1 MRAVVI
7 AEPGPPESLRVQ
19 NVPDP
24 EPGPDE
30 VLVDVVSSA
39 LNRADL
45 LQRRGM
51 YPGPPAE
58 FDIPGMEFAG
68 RVAGVGKRVTAHRVG
83 DEVMG
88 ITAGWAH
95 AEQLAVHERL
105 AIAMPDG
112 VLVADA
118 GAVPEVFM
126 TAWDALVVQGGLTS
140 GRVALVHAGGSGVG
154 TAAIQ
159 IARAIG
165 ASVIVTASSGKL
177 AACRE
182 LGAAEAVDYRTNDFV
197 EACRSYTGGRGVDVV
212 LDVVG
217 GDYLDRNVDAVRV
230 GGRIIQV
237 GVMGGGRTSLSL
249 GKLLPK
255 RVTLTGTVLR
265 SRPIEEKIALSQRF
279 AAEIVPLFATG
290 LLRPVIDS
298 RYPMS
303 EIAAAH
309 AYMESNA
316 NFGKIVIDVA

>member
-7 AEPGPPESLRVQ
+7 TEPGPPESLRVQ
-19 NVPDP
+19 TVPDP
-24 EPGPDE
+24 QPGPDE
-30 VLVDVVSSA
+30 VLVDIVSSA

-68 RVAGVGKRVTAHRVG
+68 RVTAMGERVTAHHIG
-83 DEVMG
+83 EEVMG

-95 AEQLAVHERL
+95 AERLAVHERL
-105 AIAMPDG
+105 AIAIPNG

-118 GAVPEVFM
+118 GAIPEVFM

-165 ASVIVTASSGKL
+165 ATVIVTAASGKVT
-177 AACRE
+177 ACRE
-182 LGAAEAVDYRTNDFV
+182 LGAAEAVDYRTSDFV
-197 EACRSYTGGRGVDVV
+197 QACQSLTGGRGVDVV
-212 LDVVG
+212 VDVVG

-237 GVMGGGRTSLSL
+237 GVMGGGRTSFSL

-255 RVTLTGTVLR
+255 RVSLIGTVLR
-265 SRPIEEKIALSQRF
+265 SRPIEDKIALSQRF
-279 AAEIVPLFATG
+279 ASEIVPLFASG
-290 LLRPVIDS
+290 QLHPVIDS

-309 AYMESNA
+309 AHMEANA